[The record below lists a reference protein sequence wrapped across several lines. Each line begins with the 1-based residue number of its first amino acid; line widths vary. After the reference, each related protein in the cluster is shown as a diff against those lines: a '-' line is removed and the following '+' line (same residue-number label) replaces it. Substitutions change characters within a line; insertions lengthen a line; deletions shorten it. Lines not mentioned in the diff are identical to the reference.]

1 MPGIMATAI
10 MRRNASDD
18 EARARRLEAAMLE
31 AAQKARTEGI
41 TDPVEVRALILEARA
56 KAAEA

>member
-1 MPGIMATAI
+1 MPGILATAI

-18 EARARRLEAAMLE
+18 EARSRRLEAAMLE

-56 KAAEA
+56 KAAET